1 MDDVKWERCGAQGG
15 VAFVVLAAASGVLG
29 GQPPSA
35 NDPAGDIVEYLDGNK
50 TSLQAGLWLLGFGVI
65 ALTMWFAS
73 LWRRME
79 RAESGA
85 PWLAVVSLVGLAM
98 VAPLA
103 LLSSA
108 IWATTAMRI
117 EQVGEDAAFYYTLGS
132 VVLAVEG
139 FGLATHLLA
148 TNLLGIRARMLP
160 LWIVVLGFASALA
173 FLVTAVLGA
182 SDTDVNGSVGL
193 VAFVLWLVWIV
204 GVSACIWR
212 DAAVAIPRES
222 T

>member
-1 MDDVKWERCGAQGG
+1 MDGLKWERYSAAGG
-15 VAFVVLAAASGVLG
+15 VVFVILAAASGVLG

-35 NDPAGDIVEYLDGNK
+35 NDPASDIVEYLEASRA
-50 TSLQAGLWLLGFGVI
+50 SLQAGLWLLGFGIVG
-65 ALTMWFAS
+65 LSLWFGS
-73 LWRRME
+73 LWRRMA

-85 PWLAVVSLVGLAM
+85 PRLAVVSLVGLAI

-117 EQVGEDAAFYYTLGS
+117 DEVGEDAAFYYTLGS

-148 TNLLGIRARMLP
+148 TNLLGITARMLP
-160 LWIVVLGFASALA
+160 RWVAVTGLASAIA
-173 FLVTAVLGA
+173 FLVTAVLGS
-182 SDTDVNGSVGL
+182 SDTDVNGTVGL
-193 VAFVLWLVWIV
+193 VAFVLWLVWIL
-204 GVSACIWR
+204 GVSYCMWR
-212 DAAVAIPRES
+212 DADVSSSREAG
-222 T
+222 